1 MHFSKDDFDFKDA
14 LGFQSQNIAY
24 SFSNYHFKD
33 FGIGFDNND
42 ES

>member
-24 SFSNYHFKD
+24 SFSND
-33 FGIGFDNND
+33 F
-42 ES
+42 

>member
-24 SFSNYHFKD
+24 SFSNHFKD
-33 FGIGFDNND
+33 F
-42 ES
+42 